1 VEARGGDGEPFPL
14 TRFLDANLIG
24 NYIVSM
30 KAQIVR
36 IGNSQGI
43 RIPKPFLQQS
53 GIAKEVDIEVHGNQI
68 VLRSLRRP
76 REGWEES
83 FRQMTGKGDDR
94 LLDEKLLKR
103 TSWDEEEWRW

>member
-1 VEARGGDGEPFPL
+1 MNGLFSTE
-14 TRFLDANLIG
+14 FLDARSIR

-53 GIAKEVDIEVHGNQI
+53 GIAKEVDIEVRGNQI
-68 VLRSLRRP
+68 VLRSLRHP
-76 REGWEES
+76 REGWDES
-83 FRQMTGKGDDR
+83 FRQMATKGEDR
-94 LLDEKLLKR
+94 LLDEKLLKH
-103 TSWDEEEWRW
+103 TSWDEKEWQW